1 MFLST
6 ETGMLGNFLK
16 CKGCQVPFRISR
28 GNVGFLLRRCS
39 RKGPHLTM
47 TGEPR
52 GFSRV
57 AVGSRVMTGNSSF
70 LLCWP
75 REVQCCIRIARES
88 WGLLSSHCRANR
100 PNLSHCPENLCSS
113 PMATGISCYIQ
124 GSPGDSGLVSS
135 GSKEFRSPLQLP
147 RVSLG
152 AHRVA

>member
-1 MFLST
+1 MHQ
-6 ETGMLGNFLK
+6 
-16 CKGCQVPFRISR
+16 GCQVPFQISR
-28 GNVGFLLRRCS
+28 GNVGFLLRGCS
-39 RKGPHLTM
+39 RNGPHLTM

-57 AVGSRVMTGNSSF
+57 VVGFLSYDVKFREPLVLPQGSPISIRVATG
-70 LLCWP
+70 
-75 REVQCCIRIARES
+75 S
-88 WGLLSSHCRANR
+88 WGLLSSHCMANR
-100 PNLSHCPENLCSS
+100 PHLGFCLENPCSS